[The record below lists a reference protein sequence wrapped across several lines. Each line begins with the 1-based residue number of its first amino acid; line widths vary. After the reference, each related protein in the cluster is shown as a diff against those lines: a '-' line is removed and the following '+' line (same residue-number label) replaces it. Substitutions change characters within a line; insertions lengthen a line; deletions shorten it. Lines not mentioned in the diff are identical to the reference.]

1 MVEVAITAIDYAI
14 ALDDGRA
21 VPNDDSSTLSTEP
34 YLPVATSATGA
45 ADPDPPDSSPGF

>member
-34 YLPVATSATGA
+34 YMPGTT
-45 ADPDPPDSSPGF
+45 DPDPPNTSPGF